1 MTSGFSN
8 PRGKE
13 KTAQGDACAVAF
25 VEPTQ
30 VRFEKSQRIVPVEQ
44 SHVRLISASFAV
56 KLLNVDQHVIALL
69 FLKV

>member
-1 MTSGFSN
+1 MPAIVITSKFKVVELSDQWLLN

-44 SHVRLISASFAV
+44 SHVRLISASFAS
-56 KLLNVDQHVIALL
+56 
-69 FLKV
+69 